1 MNDSAQTHVPTP
13 CPACSPDAPTVHEVL
28 SPGGQTTVRCTECD
42 HVHKTKIEEER
53 TVERDVVVSQEGESF
68 HTQVEAPAEE
78 EIAVGEEF
86 IVDTDEMLM
95 TVRITSLELAG
106 ERTERAPVE
115 EVQTIWTRA
124 VDNVS
129 MSITLNPKDGRH
141 DRTRSIDALVP
152 GDEEFTVGMTEE
164 LGDEEFTI
172 KSIKLRADAV
182 GYEHS
187 QLDFD
192 GDSASAKDIKRVYAD
207 DESSAAW
214 SAW

>member
-1 MNDSAQTHVPTP
+1 MSDTMPTHVPTP
-13 CPACSPDAPTVHEVL
+13 CPACSPETQTVHEVL

-53 TVERDVVVSQEGESF
+53 TVERDVIVSQDGESF
-68 HTQVEAPAEE
+68 HTQVKAPAGE

-86 IVDTDEMLM
+86 IVDTEEMIM
-95 TVRITSLELAG
+95 TVRITTIELDG
-106 ERTERAPVE
+106 GRTERAPVE

-129 MSITLNPKDGRH
+129 VSVTLNPSDGRH
-141 DRTRSIDALVP
+141 DQTRSFDALVP
-152 GDEEFTVGMTEE
+152 GDEEFTVGETEE
-164 LGDEEFTI
+164 LGEEEFTI
-172 KSIKLRADAV
+172 KSIKLRGDAA
-182 GYEHS
+182 GYDHS
-187 QLDFD
+187 QLDFE
-192 GDSASAKDIKRVYAD
+192 GDSASAKDILRVYAD